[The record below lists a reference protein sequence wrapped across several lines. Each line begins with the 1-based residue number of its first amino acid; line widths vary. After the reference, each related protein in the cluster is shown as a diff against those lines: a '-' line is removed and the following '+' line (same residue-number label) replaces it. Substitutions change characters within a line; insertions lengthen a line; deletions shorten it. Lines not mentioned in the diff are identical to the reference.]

1 MDDSEPNDRRMAED
15 ERAFRIY
22 EFAQQSAEHS
32 DTMLW
37 EVTYIIWGATTLL
50 LGFVLEGIR
59 KESFLELMT
68 ALLSIFLSIMVLR
81 FAMLYRRVRNRKY
94 QVCKEIEDVLQM
106 KWRQHTDTKDYS
118 PGEQTRWYWVTTFIF
133 IFVWS
138 LVAVRSGYLMY
149 VYHCQ
154 H

>member
-1 MDDSEPNDRRMAED
+1 D

-22 EFAQQSAEHS
+22 EMAQQSAEHS
-32 DTMLW
+32 DTLLW

-50 LGFVLEGIR
+50 LGFVLEAIKQEPG
-59 KESFLELMT
+59 LALMT

-81 FAMLYRRVRNRKY
+81 FAMLYRRVRNTKY
-94 QVCKEIEDVLQM
+94 DICKQIEKALEM
-106 KWRQHTDTKDYS
+106 KWQHHTVTTGYS
-118 PGEQTRWYWVTTFIF
+118 PGEQTTWYWIAALVFISG
-133 IFVWS
+133 W
-138 LVAVRSGYLMY
+138 LCVAARGCYLLY